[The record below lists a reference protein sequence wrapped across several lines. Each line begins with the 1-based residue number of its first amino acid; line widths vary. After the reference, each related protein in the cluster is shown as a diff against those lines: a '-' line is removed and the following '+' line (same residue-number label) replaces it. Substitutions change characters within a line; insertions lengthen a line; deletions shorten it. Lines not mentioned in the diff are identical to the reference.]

1 MKTEDVIRFDSI
13 LPDKKRCILSRQS
26 PWQKRWSFVVMLLA
40 VYNCLWLPIE
50 IAFEPA
56 AAKSI
61 FMVLLNYFA
70 DLCFFIDIP
79 ITFRT
84 SALNENGDE
93 TTDPKV
99 IAKLYLKGSF
109 TIDFLSV
116 VPLDLL
122 GKLLFRGSDG

>member
-1 MKTEDVIRFDSI
+1 M
-13 LPDKKRCILSRQS
+13 
-26 PWQKRWSFVVMLLA
+26 VML
-40 VYNCLWLPIE
+40 
-50 IAFEPA
+50 
-56 AAKSI
+56 
-61 FMVLLNYFA
+61 NYLA

-84 SALNENGDE
+84 SAADE
-93 TTDPKV
+93 SGEESTDPKV

-122 GKLLFRGSDG
+122 GMLFLAGDGEAPGKPT

>member
-1 MKTEDVIRFDSI
+1 
-13 LPDKKRCILSRQS
+13 
-26 PWQKRWSFVVMLLA
+26 MLLA

-50 IAFEPA
+50 IAFEPKA
-56 AAKSI
+56 AESI
-61 FMVLLNYFA
+61 LMVMLNYFA

-84 SALNENGDE
+84 SATDENGE
-93 TTDPKV
+93 ESTDPKV
-99 IAKLYLKGSF
+99 IARLYLKESF

-122 GKLLFRGSDG
+122 GKLLF